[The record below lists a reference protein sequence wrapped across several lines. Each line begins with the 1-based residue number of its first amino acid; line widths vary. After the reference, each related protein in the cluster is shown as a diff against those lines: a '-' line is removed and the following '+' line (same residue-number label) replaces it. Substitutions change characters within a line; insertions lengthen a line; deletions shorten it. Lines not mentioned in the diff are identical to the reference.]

1 MARLIHASWPEFG
14 GEDQPPPRPDGRE
27 YAERVESLRAA
38 MRSEGFTHLA
48 VYGDR
53 EHFANLAWLTGFDP
67 RFEEALLILRDN
79 ADPLVLAGNECMNY
93 LPASPLVQQRL
104 LRSERYQHFSP
115 PDQPRDA
122 SRPLERILREE
133 GIGAHSRVG
142 VAGWKSYD
150 HAWKTDV
157 PSYIVDA
164 LRFAA
169 GWENV
174 ANAAHLFQDPE
185 RGLRATASA
194 TDIAFF
200 EWTNTLASEGMKR
213 VLRAIRP
220 GALDFELLEEA
231 RYNGVPLGC
240 HMTLKCGANR
250 VSLASARG
258 ERAERGGR
266 FSCGICY
273 WGANVCR
280 CGWVA
285 ESEADLPP
293 EARDYVEAFA
303 GPYFDAMAAW
313 FAALRIGST
322 GGALHDAIHARL
334 PFEKFHVFLNAGH
347 LIHLDEWVSSP
358 AYANS
363 QIPLRSG
370 MVMQADVIPSHPLYY
385 SSRMEDGYVLAD
397 ETLQSELRTRFPAL
411 IARCE
416 SRRAWMQM
424 TLGLPLSPDVLPLS
438 NLCGIVPPYL
448 LAPETLLAADWP
460 RPVCNRISEA

>member
-1 MARLIHASWPEFG
+1 MPGWKLIETEWPDFG
-14 GEDQPPPRPDGRE
+14 AEREPPPRPDARE
-27 YAERVESLRAA
+27 YASRVEALRAA
-38 MRSEGFTHLA
+38 MRREGLTHLA

-67 RFEEALLILRDN
+67 RFEEALLILRDG
-79 ADPLVLAGNECMNY
+79 ADPLLLAGNECMNY
-93 LPASPLVQQRL
+93 LPASPLVQHSL
-104 LRSERYQHFSP
+104 LRSERYQHFSL
-115 PDQPRDA
+115 PDQPKGA
-122 SRPLERILREE
+122 SRPLEEILREE

-142 VAGWKSYD
+142 VAGWKTYD
-150 HAWKTDV
+150 HAWKTDA

-174 ANAAHLFQDPE
+174 VNAARLFHDPE
-185 RGLRATASA
+185 TGLRAAASA
-194 TDIAFF
+194 TDIAYF

-213 VLRAIRP
+213 VIRAIRP

-258 ERAERGGR
+258 ERVERGGR

-285 ESEADLPP
+285 ESAADLPA
-293 EARDYVEAFA
+293 EAGDYVEAFA
-303 GPYFDAMAAW
+303 GPYFEAMAAW
-313 FAALRIGST
+313 FAAFRTGST
-322 GGALHDAIHARL
+322 GGALHDAIHSRL
-334 PFEKFHVFLNAGH
+334 PFGKFHVFLNAGH

-358 AYANS
+358 VFAGS
-363 QIPLRSG
+363 QILLRSG
-370 MVMQADVIPSHPLYY
+370 MVMQADVIPSHPVYY
-385 SSRMEDGYVLAD
+385 SSRMEDGYALAD
-397 ETLQSELRTRFPAL
+397 AALQEELRTRFPAL
-411 IARCE
+411 MERCQR
-416 SRRAWMQM
+416 RRAWLRE
-424 TLGLPLSPDVLPLS
+424 TLGLPVADDVLPLS

-448 LAPETLLAADWP
+448 LAPGTVFALDNHHRAA
-460 RPVCNRISEA
+460 